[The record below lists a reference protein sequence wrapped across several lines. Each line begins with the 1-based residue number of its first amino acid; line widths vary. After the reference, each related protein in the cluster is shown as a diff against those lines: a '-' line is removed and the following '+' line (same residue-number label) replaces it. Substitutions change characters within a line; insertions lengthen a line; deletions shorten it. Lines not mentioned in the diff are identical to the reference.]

1 MNNVFGPMSANYCN
15 IFLLLSAIALVFTV
29 LLAGS
34 FLMSFAGKTSMN
46 TKMMLLIGFG
56 NYLLTYITYRILYN
70 MCVKTA

>member
-1 MNNVFGPMSANYCN
+1 MNDVFGPMSASYCN
-15 IFLLLSAIALVFTV
+15 VFLILSAVALVATI

-34 FLMSFAGKTSMN
+34 FLMSFSGKTSMN
-46 TKMMLLIGFG
+46 TKFMLLIGLG